1 MLHKSIWLSNCIT
14 LIWTHAAAA
23 EAVKPFKF
31 FRNFLLSILH
41 FFCVSSNS
49 YSVHRS
55 LLIIMWHVFYVRS
68 RCFCLFFCFRLLQMD
83 FKMLNSQ
90 SANITFHL
98 KQSHSFVRL
107 YSQVGVSVCV
117 CLTMCLPFLSLFLF
131 LLKFLFAEQWVCVRE
146 CFLLLCIE
154 YYWAHTT
161 VTQYMY
167 LK

>member
-1 MLHKSIWLSNCIT
+1 M
-14 LIWTHAAAA
+14 
-23 EAVKPFKF
+23 
-31 FRNFLLSILH
+31 
-41 FFCVSSNS
+41 SSNS

-117 CLTMCLPFLSLFLF
+117 SDDVFTISFTFSFSFEISIRRTMSVCERVFFIVVYWVLLSPYNSHTIHVF
-131 LLKFLFAEQWVCVRE
+131 KIEQWNELTICVMVKVLKIRE
-146 CFLLLCIE
+146 AFKRRKEEMKKKKLEPI
-154 YYWAHTT
+154 
-161 VTQYMY
+161 
-167 LK
+167 LKHGAD

>member
-41 FFCVSSNS
+41 FFVCRQILIQFT
-49 YSVHRS
+49 VHCS
-55 LLIIMWHVFYVRS
+55 LLCGMSFMCGRVVFVYFSVFVS
-68 RCFCLFFCFRLLQMD
+68 
-83 FKMLNSQ
+83 FKW
-90 SANITFHL
+90 IL
-98 KQSHSFVRL
+98 KCWTVNRQILHFIWNKAIHSFDCIL
-107 YSQVGVSVCV
+107 KSAWVCV
-117 CLTMCLPFLSLFLF
+117 CLTMCLPFLSLF